1 VNILRDRDYGVLKLK
16 FLDDMKRNKVSAG
29 AALLA
34 IHVHAGKHSHTAGI
48 LNIPFAYIAADIG
61 ITEKEV
67 VESAQE
73 LNNAGMIL
81 ADFDNEILILNS
93 NEYRETFKF
102 PNSTPSIF
110 KKWSKLPDCFIKFR
124 LCKLILTHENA
135 DLFDK
140 KDPRMLEEI
149 RKYNDLH
156 ANIYNSDLIATICVL
171 NGDLIATTSKQVTSK
186 QVTSKQVNNKDKIYV
201 DFENRRG
208 CISEQQSDVIV
219 EKTKKSKTNSKK
231 LEGFDEYWN
240 RFPNSSKKVKAQE
253 YWVKHQCSTFLDV
266 MFDDLDER
274 ERLNPWTP
282 DDETETT
289 GWGWDKRY
297 QYQPGIAPYINQRRW
312 EDSNKQF
319 AKPTKTLTYVEK
331 QKAEAATVRAKR
343 DSELKAAAAERQRL
357 FDNMTNEERED
368 YEREQEEYVELE
380 RELMKNGGF
389 K

>member
-1 VNILRDRDYGVLKLK
+1 MNILRDRDYGVIKLK

-61 ITEKEV
+61 ITENEV
-67 VESAQE
+67 VEYAQE
-73 LNNAGMIL
+73 LNNSGMIL

-140 KDPRMLEEI
+140 KDLRILEEI

-156 ANIYNSDLIATICVL
+156 ANTYNSDLIATICAS
-171 NGDLIATTSKQVTSK
+171 NSDIMAITSKQVTSK
-186 QVTSKQVNNKDKIYV
+186 QENNNIKKI
-201 DFENRRG
+201 N
-208 CISEQQSDVIV
+208 
-219 EKTKKSKTNSKK
+219 KKKSVDKK

-240 RFPNSSKKVKAQE
+240 RFPSSSKKAKAQE
-253 YWVKHQCSTFLDV
+253 YWIKHQCSTFLDV
-266 MFDDLDER
+266 MFGDLDER

-297 QYQPGIAPYINQRRW
+297 QYQPGIAPYLNQRRW
-312 EDSNKQF
+312 EDGNKQF
-319 AKPTKTLTYVEK
+319 AKPVKTLTYAEK
-331 QKAEAATVRAKR
+331 QKAEAAIARAKR
-343 DSELKAAAAERQRL
+343 DSELKAAADERQL
-357 FDNMTNEERED
+357 LIDNMTNEEREE
-368 YEREQEEYVELE
+368 YEREQEEYAELE